1 MRLLQRRGRVV
12 SIVSIVGNRMFNLF
26 ALARWKIKVETETVN
41 SRGLMKLLLKKSLD
55 SLYMEKLIRE
65 IIGR

>member
-1 MRLLQRRGRVV
+1 
-12 SIVSIVGNRMFNLF
+12 MFNLF

-65 IIGR
+65 GDNREIMDDT